1 MFLSATEVLITV
13 IRMQRVSTH
22 LEVLGVCVTLGS
34 LEMDLHAQVI
44 YLTCSKPSSPP
55 LFPGA
60 VLQTRH
66 FRPWLHSVICV
77 RLPHS

>member
-1 MFLSATEVLITV
+1 MFLSVTEVLIVV

-22 LEVLGVCVTLGS
+22 LEVLGVIVTLGS

-55 LFPGA
+55 SFPVCKYGRGRSLKF
-60 VLQTRH
+60 VMYL
-66 FRPWLHSVICV
+66 
-77 RLPHS
+77 

>member
-1 MFLSATEVLITV
+1 MFLSVTEVLIAV

-34 LEMDLHAQVI
+34 LEMELHAQVI

-55 LFPGA
+55 SFPLCKYGREKA
-60 VLQTRH
+60 FEILSCACDVM
-66 FRPWLHSVICV
+66 
-77 RLPHS
+77 